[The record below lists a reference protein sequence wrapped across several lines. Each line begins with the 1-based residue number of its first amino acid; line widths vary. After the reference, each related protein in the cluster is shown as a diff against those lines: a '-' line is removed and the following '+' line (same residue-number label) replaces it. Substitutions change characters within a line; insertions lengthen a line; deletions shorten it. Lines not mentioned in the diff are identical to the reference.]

1 MPSCILNDN
10 GGEFTADEVVAMK
23 GALNAV
29 NLTTGANSPR
39 QTGTCERNYA
49 VVDNILERVE
59 DDYP

>member
-10 GGEFTADEVVAMK
+10 VGEFTAYEVMAMK

-29 NLTTGANSPR
+29 NLTTGANSPW
-39 QTGTCERNYA
+39 QSGTCERNYA